1 MASTMPLVEMGIKR
15 GINGYHARF
24 AIDGCAKVINQM
36 FENERFEKV
45 SWAVLKSIRHR
56 LAVVI

>member
-1 MASTMPLVEMGIKR
+1 MPLAEMGIKR

-24 AIDGCAKVINQM
+24 TIDGCAKVINQM

-45 SWAVLKSIRHR
+45 SRAVLKSNQHR